1 MDRYECP
8 FPVPEEHLR
17 MVGVIAA
24 QWEWIERTLER
35 AIAGVME
42 HDYRRVAMFLANIS
56 FSDKCDLFLAHGR
69 VFEESQPAEWKE
81 ITTAIKGLR
90 EARATRNA
98 FVHCTWKQ
106 GTEPGASPLRASV
119 RTKGGTLKAEEV
131 PVTTEDMYA
140 AAKEIW
146 NAGRALAALINK
158 YDLITEDE
166 NTAEGSEL

>member
-35 AIAGVME
+35 AVAGVME
-42 HDYRRVAMFLANIS
+42 LDYSRVAMFLANIS

-69 VFEESQPAEWKE
+69 VFQESHPTEWKE
-81 ITTAIKGLR
+81 ITTAIKGLY

-98 FVHCTWKQ
+98 FIHCTWKM
-106 GTEPGASPLRASV
+106 GPEPGAPVRASV
-119 RTKGGTLKAEEV
+119 RTKGGTLKVEEI
-131 PVTTEDMYA
+131 PVTTDDMYA

-146 NAGRALAALINK
+146 NAGHALAALIKK
-158 YDLITEDE
+158 YDLLTEE
-166 NTAEGSEL
+166 EKPA